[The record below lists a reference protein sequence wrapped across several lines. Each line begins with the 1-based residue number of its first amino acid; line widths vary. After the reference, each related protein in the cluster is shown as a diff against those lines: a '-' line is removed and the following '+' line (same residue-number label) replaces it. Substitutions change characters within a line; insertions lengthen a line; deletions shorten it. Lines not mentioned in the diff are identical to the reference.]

1 MKILVT
7 GHQGFIGQNF
17 VNSIIEKHEVAGWEW
32 NTEKLPDVKG
42 FDWVVHLGAVSSTEE
57 KDVDIVILQNY

>member
-7 GHQGFIGQNF
+7 GHKGFIGQNF

-32 NTEKLPDVKG
+32 NTEKLPDVKVLTG
-42 FDWVVHLGAVSSTEE
+42 LYTWVQLVVPKKKMLT
-57 KDVDIVILQNY
+57 K

>member
-32 NTEKLPDVKG
+32 NTEKLPDVKVRFETIKG
-42 FDWVVHLGAVSSTEE
+42 S
-57 KDVDIVILQNY
+57 K